1 MAELAIKEGMDAVI
15 AVGGDGCEWL
25 LLGWK
30 ACPGKGQGD
39 KCKTALGLIPLGTGS
54 DFARTF
60 GLKKYTDVGVTSQ
73 LGSKHHYFLN
83 VADVHLYVSLIEFA
97 GTCTISND
105 GFMIFFAKAHRS
117 AKAGYYASM

>member
-1 MAELAIKEGMDAVI
+1 MALPNQSKLIIQTSNWSLLVMAELAIKEGMDAVI

-30 ACPGKGQGD
+30 ACPGKGQ
-39 KCKTALGLIPLGTGS
+39 
-54 DFARTF
+54 

>member
-1 MAELAIKEGMDAVI
+1 MALPNQSKLIIQTSNWSLLVMAELAIKEGMDAVI

-60 GLKKYTDVGVTSQ
+60 GRTTLIKLLIALLLLGLKQTSNLQ
-73 LGSKHHYFLN
+73 FTC
-83 VADVHLYVSLIEFA
+83 HLY
-97 GTCTISND
+97 
-105 GFMIFFAKAHRS
+105 
-117 AKAGYYASM
+117 YA

>member
-1 MAELAIKEGMDAVI
+1 MALPNQSKLIIQTSNWSLLVMAELAIKEGMDAVI

-60 GLKKYTDVGVTSQ
+60 GWKNDPNQAIDCIAAFRLKANLKPPIYLPFIICLSC
-73 LGSKHHYFLN
+73 
-83 VADVHLYVSLIEFA
+83 I
-97 GTCTISND
+97 
-105 GFMIFFAKAHRS
+105 
-117 AKAGYYASM
+117 